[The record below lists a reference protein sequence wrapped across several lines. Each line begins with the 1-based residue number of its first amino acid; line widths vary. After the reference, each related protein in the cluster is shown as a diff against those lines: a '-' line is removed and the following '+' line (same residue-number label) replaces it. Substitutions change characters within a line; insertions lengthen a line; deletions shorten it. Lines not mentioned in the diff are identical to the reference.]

1 MIDIACPLLKKL
13 YDEALED
20 LYNDPVMNF
29 ETQDRLREI
38 EEAQKELIRIEAY
51 NEGL

>member
-1 MIDIACPLLKKL
+1 MIICPLLRKL
-13 YDEALED
+13 YNEALED

-29 ETQDRLREI
+29 EALRILREI
-38 EEAQKELIRIEAY
+38 EEAIRARAY

>member
-20 LYNDPVMNF
+20 LYCDPVMNF
-29 ETQDRLREI
+29 EALRILREI
-38 EEAQKELIRIEAY
+38 EEAIRARAY

>member
-1 MIDIACPLLKKL
+1 MIACPLLRKL
-13 YDEALED
+13 WEEALDD

-29 ETQDRLREI
+29 EALRILREI
-38 EEAQKELIRIEAY
+38 EEAIRVRAY

>member
-1 MIDIACPLLKKL
+1 MIACPLLRKL

-29 ETQDRLREI
+29 EALDRLREI
-38 EEAQKELIRIEAY
+38 EEAQKELIRIEPY
-51 NEGL
+51 NAAL

>member
-1 MIDIACPLLKKL
+1 MIICLLLRKL
-13 YDEALED
+13 YNEALED

-29 ETQDRLREI
+29 EALRILREI
-38 EEAQKELIRIEAY
+38 EEAIRARAY

>member
-1 MIDIACPLLKKL
+1 MIDIDCPLLKKL

-20 LYNDPVMNF
+20 LYTDPVMNF
-29 ETQDRLREI
+29 EAMRVLREI
-38 EEAQKELIRIEAY
+38 EEAIRAEAY